1 MHFFNKRF
9 SVIKLRL
16 LALPVLVLILS
27 TALVAPVFCG
37 GSSDP
42 YPNFYAEAHAHAEN
56 RDSGGKCVYLSFDD
70 GPSACTDEILD
81 ILAEKGVTATFFV
94 IGPEGELTDERLLR
108 IIKEGH
114 EIGLHSYCHKYDE
127 IYASVD
133 SFLTDLSAEQ
143 DWIYSVTGER
153 CPIFRFPGGSAN
165 RYADKAVVSAIKDE
179 MSRRGFVWYDWNA
192 DGEDSIHK
200 NISAW
205 EIEQNVFN
213 CAKNKDSIVVL
224 LHDASGHKATVEALP
239 GIIDGFLERG
249 YSFQLLSDME
259 VPLQYK

>member
-1 MHFFNKRF
+1 M
-9 SVIKLRL
+9 
-16 LALPVLVLILS
+16 
-27 TALVAPVFCG
+27 
-37 GSSDP
+37 
-42 YPNFYAEAHAHAEN
+42 
-56 RDSGGKCVYLSFDD
+56 
-70 GPSACTDEILD
+70 
-81 ILAEKGVTATFFV
+81 
-94 IGPEGELTDERLLR
+94 
-108 IIKEGH
+108 
-114 EIGLHSYCHKYDE
+114 
-127 IYASVD
+127 D
-133 SFLTDLSAEQ
+133 SFLADLSAEQ

-205 EIEQNVFN
+205 EIEQNIFN

>member
-1 MHFFNKRF
+1 MRKSKNTEGRHAARVGLLLAALHF
-9 SVIKLRL
+9 
-16 LALPVLVLILS
+16 ALPVFTVTVVRGQRASEQPEEPIHLLPPGEIDSARTLRVLDGDTVTEMSFSDYLQGVLRAEMPAS
-27 TALVAPVFCG
+27 FQEDALRAQAVAARTYTYYKMQNGGNLGDTA
-37 GSSDP
+37 DI
-42 YPNFYAEAHAHAEN
+42 
-56 RDSGGKCVYLSFDD
+56 
-70 GPSACTDEILD
+70 CTDHTCCQ
-81 ILAEKGVTATFFV
+81 A
-94 IGPEGELTDERLLR
+94 
-108 IIKEGH
+108 
-114 EIGLHSYCHKYDE
+114 
-127 IYASVD
+127 
-133 SFLTDLSAEQ
+133 DLSAEQ
-143 DWIYSVTGER
+143 DWICSVTGER

-200 NISAW
+200 YISAW

-239 GIIDGFLERG
+239 GIIDGFSERG
-249 YSFQLLSDME
+249 YSFHLLSDME